1 MPRTLLARSW
11 VGNNQAWLNEF
22 EFETQFFHFAT
33 NLEQQKILFN
43 ACASFKWKLKL
54 LKYITDV
61 PLTLKKR
68 RKKKRWSLKC
78 HWSALNWVDGI
89 VSYYLNSVKSC
100 QLSTHTIFLLF
111 TITPVW
117 SLTVKCGQRG
127 KGFGVSVYGSCS
139 LVRDTAWC
147 FCVIVT
153 SCHLS
158 CFQLDSQ

>member
-22 EFETQFFHFAT
+22 EFKTQFFHFAT

-68 RKKKRWSLKC
+68 EKKRRDEAWS
-78 HWSALNWVDGI
+78 VI
-89 VSYYLNSVKSC
+89 
-100 QLSTHTIFLLF
+100 
-111 TITPVW
+111 
-117 SLTVKCGQRG
+117 GQP
-127 KGFGVSVYGSCS
+127 
-139 LVRDTAWC
+139 W
-147 FCVIVT
+147 IE
-153 SCHLS
+153 
-158 CFQLDSQ
+158 